1 MYINSHDLYKNILIQ
16 GEKMDK
22 NQRIQAL
29 DFVKKVGK
37 KAGDGINYVGGK
49 IPDIELKKYEKY
61 FAFNALNDKRILI
74 LGMFSINFVL
84 LWAVGITSMSNIS
97 R

>member
-1 MYINSHDLYKNILIQ
+1 MYINSHDIYKKHTDPRK
-16 GEKMDK
+16 KMDK
-22 NQRIQAL
+22 NQRIQAI
-29 DFVKKVGK
+29 DFVKSVGK
-37 KAGDGINYVGGK
+37 KAGDGIDYVGGM
-49 IPDIELKKYEKY
+49 IPNIDLKNYEKY
-61 FAFNALNDKRILI
+61 FTFNALNDKRILI